1 MKLSYDIVVVGAGHA
16 GCEAAAAA
24 ANMGSKVLLITMD
37 MTKIAQ
43 MSCNPAMGG
52 IAKGQIVREIDALG
66 GYSGIVS
73 DRSSIQFRMLNRS
86 KGPAMWSPRSQNDRM
101 LFSAEWRRMLEQTQ
115 GVDFWQDTVRQIQV
129 ADREKRAIGVI
140 TGMGISVKAKA
151 VILTNGTFL
160 NGIIHIGEKQFNGG
174 RVGEKSSTGITE
186 QLVSLGFQSGR
197 MKTGT
202 PPRVDGRT
210 LDYLKM
216 EKQYGDEP
224 AGKFSYLD
232 NTSPFCP
239 PPFFSQETFGK
250 RKEQIPCYI
259 THTNSEVHDIL
270 KTGFDKSP
278 MYSGRIQGIGP
289 RYCPSIEDKIIRF
302 AEKDKH
308 QIFVEPEGWNT
319 VEVYVNG
326 FSTSLPE
333 EIQFKALRKI
343 PGFENCKMFRPG
355 YAIEYDYFPPVQL
368 HSTLETKLIQNLY
381 FAGQIN
387 GTTGYEEAAC
397 QGLVAGINAH
407 LKINAKDPFV
417 LSRSEAYIGVL
428 IDDLVTKGTD
438 EPYRM
443 FTSRAEYRV
452 LLRQDNADIRLTP
465 KSYELGLAGED
476 RYNRVKEKMK
486 QTEEIIKFFRTESIL
501 PEEINPIL
509 ESIGSSPINQKVKM
523 ISVLSRPG
531 ISLGDFTRCSSAVRN
546 FVQKFRAESLEQAE
560 ILMKY
565 EGYISK
571 EYEMAEK
578 LQRLEEIKLHQ
589 DFDYHRLSSLSA
601 EAREKLSRIKP
612 TTIGQASRISG
623 VSPADVSILLVYL
636 GR

>member
-1 MKLSYDIVVVGAGHA
+1 MNLSYDIVVVGAGHA

-73 DRSSIQFRMLNRS
+73 DRSSMQFRMLNRS

-101 LFSAEWRRMLEQTQ
+101 LFSAEWRKILEQISNI
-115 GVDFWQDTVRQIQV
+115 DFWQDTVKQIKI
-129 ADREKRAIGVI
+129 AAKEKRALGVI
-140 TGMGISVKAKA
+140 TGMGIEVKAKA

-160 NGIIHIGEKQFNGG
+160 NGIIHVGEKQFSGG
-174 RVGEKSSTGITE
+174 RVGEKSSMGITE

-202 PPRVDGRT
+202 PPRVDGRS
-210 LDYLKM
+210 LDYSKM
-216 EKQYGDEP
+216 EKQYGDDP

-232 NTSPFCP
+232 NTSPFCINTS
-239 PPFFSQETFGK
+239 FAEENFGK
-250 RKEQIPCYI
+250 RKEQAACYI
-259 THTNSEVHDIL
+259 TYTNPTVHDIL

-278 MYSGRIQGIGP
+278 MYSGRIQGAGP
-289 RYCPSIEDKIIRF
+289 RYCPSIEDKITRF
-302 AEKDKH
+302 VDRERH
-308 QIFVEPEGWNT
+308 QLFVEPEGWNT

-333 EIQFKALRKI
+333 DVQFKALRKI

-355 YAIEYDYFPPVQL
+355 YAIEYDYFPPIQL
-368 HSTLETKLIQNLY
+368 HPTLETKLIENLY

-397 QGLVAGINAH
+397 QGLMAGINAH
-407 LKINAKDPFV
+407 LKINSKEPFI
-417 LSRSEAYIGVL
+417 LSRSQAYIGVL

-465 KSYELGLAGED
+465 SSFELGLARQD
-476 RYNRVKEKMK
+476 RYNRVNEKIR
-486 QTEEIIKFFRTESIL
+486 QTEEIIKFFRTESIS
-501 PEEINPIL
+501 PSEINPFL
-509 ESIGSSPINQKVKM
+509 ERIGSSPINQKVKM
-523 ISVLSRPG
+523 FTVLSRPG
-531 ISLGDFTRCSSAVRN
+531 VSLNDFVKCCQSMRN
-546 FVQKFRAESLEQAE
+546 FTQKFWAESIEQAE

-578 LQRLEEIKLHQ
+578 LQRLEEIKLHE
-589 DFDYHRLSSLSA
+589 DFDYQRLTSLSS

-623 VSPADVSILLVYL
+623 VSPADISILLVYL